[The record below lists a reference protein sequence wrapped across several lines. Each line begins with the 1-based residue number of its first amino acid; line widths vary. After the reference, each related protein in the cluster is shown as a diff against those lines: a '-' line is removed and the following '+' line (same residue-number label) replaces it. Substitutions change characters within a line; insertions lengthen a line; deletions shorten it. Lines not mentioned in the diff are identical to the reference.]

1 MTRQKSSSSG
11 ERQTERER
19 RLAYGVVYLVVVV
32 VYGADIPFVTLP
44 GIDIQLQECQS
55 LSNRRF
61 GFASGTLC
69 TEDTEG

>member
-1 MTRQKSSSSG
+1 M
-11 ERQTERER
+11 
-19 RLAYGVVYLVVVV
+19 VVVV
-32 VYGADIPFVTLP
+32 VDGADIPFVTLL